1 MEGYT
6 ADQVFEKIDFTQ
18 ARLDAGQFEECR
30 FLQCTIPDLSNR
42 KFSQCVFDG
51 CNLSLA
57 KLDGSAFRDVQFKRC
72 RMWGLLFHQCV
83 KFGTSFSFD
92 DCSLNHSSFFG
103 TKLKGTLF
111 KDTQLHE
118 TDFSEADLTESVFDN
133 CTLTKANFHDT
144 LLVKA
149 DLRYAFD
156 FVIDP
161 AFNKVRK
168 ARFSPKGLAGL
179 LQQYD
184 IVVEG

>member
-6 ADQVFEKIDFTQ
+6 ADKVFDQVDFGQTNLETGHFEQ
-18 ARLDAGQFEECR
+18 CR
-30 FLQCTIPDLSNR
+30 FDRCVFPDLSSR
-42 KFSQCVFDG
+42 KFSECVFDG

-57 KLDGSAFRDVQFKRC
+57 VLTNTAFRDVAFKRC
-72 RMWGLLFHQCV
+72 RMWGLLFHHCV
-83 KFGTSFSFD
+83 KFGTSFSFE

-118 TDFSEADLTESVFDN
+118 VDFSEADLTEAVFDN

-144 LLVKA
+144 LLTKA

-161 AFNKVRK
+161 EYNKVAK
-168 ARFSPKGLAGL
+168 ARFSAKGLAGL
-179 LQQYD
+179 LQRYG
-184 IVVEG
+184 IVVDS